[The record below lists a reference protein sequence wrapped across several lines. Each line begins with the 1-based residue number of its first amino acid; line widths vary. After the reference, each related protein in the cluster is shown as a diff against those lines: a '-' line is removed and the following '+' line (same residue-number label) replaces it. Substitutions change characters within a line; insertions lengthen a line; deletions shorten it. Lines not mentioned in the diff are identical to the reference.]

1 MSEEPANER
10 TCFRRLRLT
19 PLRDL
24 VRGRLTGRLDLDAV
38 IAAAELPAS
47 LSQVV
52 RDVIRRTR
60 LFRLEK
66 IAVAQE
72 LAGHFRDGLDQG
84 VSPGELARDFGDP
97 VLAAR
102 LIRRAKRRN
111 RPLAWRATVRS
122 LQAAWGLFGI
132 VIVLYGIAALRFFA
146 GSPNPSVDF
155 LSQINAATLA
165 APTADR
171 AWPEYRAA
179 ILALKRP
186 PELSYRRT
194 PRPGEPGW
202 EVVEKYL
209 AGSHVALEH
218 IRAGATRP
226 VLGYEIGFA
235 IAARDVELWP
245 RQAGIVVPANNQI
258 MFGILLPHLG
268 EMRRLTMLMVDDARR
283 AAARGEPDTALAD
296 IETVLSMSGQV
307 LESGFILNDLVAL
320 SMFTRCIDVV
330 GELLH
335 EYPDLFSDEQ
345 LTTLAHRLGG
355 LAGGAPMRV
364 SMEGERVSFADLVQH
379 SYTDNGRGDGHLTWD
394 GLKLWTL
401 LRGTVKPTDPVMMA
415 AGPVVGA
422 FGASRAELVNKYDRL
437 LAMVLTDATV
447 PLWKR
452 GRSSVDV
459 EIERIQSSFTETVK
473 FLPIALL
480 MPAMSKVSINAEM
493 LTQRRDAALV
503 VIALHLYRRH
513 HGAWPSELATLVP
526 LFLPDVPPDRFDGG
540 PIKYILR
547 GGEPVL
553 YVVGTDRD
561 DDHGRRPPPPAHAE
575 SAMVWLPLEELAQ
588 AVSGTVPHHTV
599 SDGDWVLWPPAAPEP
614 LGPPDPDNAAPIYT
628 FARHGS

>member
-10 TCFRRLRLT
+10 TRFRRLRLT

-47 LSQVV
+47 LSHLV

-146 GSPNPSVDF
+146 GSPNPNVDF
-155 LSQINAATLA
+155 LSQVNAATLA

-209 AGSHVALEH
+209 AGNRTALEH
-218 IRAGATRP
+218 IRAGAARP

-364 SMEGERVSFADLVQH
+364 SMEGARVSSADLVPH
-379 SYTDNGRGDGHLTWD
+379 SCTHTGRGHGHPPWDGHRD
-394 GLKLWTL
+394 
-401 LRGTVKPTDPVMMA
+401 
-415 AGPVVGA
+415 
-422 FGASRAELVNKYDRL
+422 VN
-437 LAMVLTDATV
+437 
-447 PLWKR
+447 
-452 GRSSVDV
+452 
-459 EIERIQSSFTETVK
+459 I
-473 FLPIALL
+473 
-480 MPAMSKVSINAEM
+480 
-493 LTQRRDAALV
+493 
-503 VIALHLYRRH
+503 H
-513 HGAWPSELATLVP
+513 H
-526 LFLPDVPPDRFDGG
+526 
-540 PIKYILR
+540 
-547 GGEPVL
+547 
-553 YVVGTDRD
+553 
-561 DDHGRRPPPPAHAE
+561 PPATHRYGD
-575 SAMVWLPLEELAQ
+575 LQ
-588 AVSGTVPHHTV
+588 QFGVSEC
-599 SDGDWVLWPPAAPEP
+599 L
-614 LGPPDPDNAAPIYT
+614 
-628 FARHGS
+628 